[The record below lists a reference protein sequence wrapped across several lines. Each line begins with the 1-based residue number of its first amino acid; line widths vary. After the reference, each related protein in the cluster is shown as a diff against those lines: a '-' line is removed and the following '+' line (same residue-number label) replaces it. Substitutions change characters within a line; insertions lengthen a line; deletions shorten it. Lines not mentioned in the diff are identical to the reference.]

1 MSTAINQQMI
11 QFEGDKFTP
20 IVSAQLTRSN

>member
-1 MSTAINQQMI
+1 MSTTINQEMI
-11 QFEGDKFTP
+11 EFDGDKFTP